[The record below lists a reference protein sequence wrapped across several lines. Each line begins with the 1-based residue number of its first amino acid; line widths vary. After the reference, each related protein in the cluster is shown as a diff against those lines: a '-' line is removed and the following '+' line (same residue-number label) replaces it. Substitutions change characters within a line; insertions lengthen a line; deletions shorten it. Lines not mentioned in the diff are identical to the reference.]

1 MTVVQLFIRE
11 FFDRSFENTEQFF
24 DDIYDAELAKAF
36 EKYFPADTELS
47 DETAQ
52 KEKSLAFRCGI
63 KAGMRFVYEIVQ
75 IQRIKA
81 KLKE

>member
-1 MTVVQLFIRE
+1 MAAIQSFIRG

-24 DDIYDAELAKAF
+24 DDIYDTELAKTF

-47 DETAQ
+47 DETAK

-63 KAGMRFVYEIVQ
+63 KAGMRFVYEIVK
-75 IQRIKA
+75 IQRIKE
-81 KLKE
+81 KLKD